1 MIDPKHPRY
10 QSLLIREK
18 LTSALKRGITSSAGL
33 IAHGRGEAFDYL
45 LGEKTGAFAHEAIKA
60 AAATLILAKKAVLS
74 VNGNAAAL
82 AGQSMILIA
91 KTLNCPLEVN
101 LYHHSL
107 KRVEAIEDLLQK
119 KAGSL
124 ILKSSKFKKI
134 VIPGIA
140 SKRKITLREGI
151 GSADCVFIPLED
163 GDRCYALKQLG
174 KRVITV
180 DLNPLSRTAQAADI
194 TIIDNIV
201 RCVPMLLNNI
211 RKMRTYPK
219 ENLENIVK
227 EYDNGKIIRQA
238 LKAIC
243 YHNL

>member
-18 LTSALKRGITSSAGL
+18 LTSAFKRGITSPAGL

-60 AAATLILAKKAVLS
+60 AAATLILSKKAVLS

-119 KAGSL
+119 KAGSHL
-124 ILKSSKFKKI
+124 LKFSKYKKM

-151 GSADCVFIPLED
+151 GSADCIFIPLED
-163 GDRCYALKQLG
+163 GDRSHALKQLG

-201 RCVPMLLNNI
+201 RCLPLLLNNI
-211 RKMRTYPK
+211 RKMRNYPK
-219 ENLENIVK
+219 ENLEKTVK
-227 EYDNGKIIRQA
+227 GYDNRKIIRQA
-238 LKAIC
+238 LKVIC